1 MSKKKV
7 ARDETLES
15 DIDEIES
22 FEESDT
28 NMDVISESG
37 SSIIDDDNDDLIEEN
52 GDVDCLEVHCLKPK
66 LVPRVRISGPCI
78 VNHDLVS

>member
-37 SSIIDDDNDDLIEEN
+37 SSIIDDDNDDL
-52 GDVDCLEVHCLKPK
+52 VCLEVHCLKPK
-66 LVPRVRISGPCI
+66 LGPRVQISGPCI

>member
-7 ARDETLES
+7 ARDEALES

-28 NMDVISESG
+28 NMDVISESR

-52 GDVDCLEVHCLKPK
+52 GDVDCLEVHCLKLK
-66 LVPRVRISGPCI
+66 LGPRVQISGPCI

>member
-22 FEESDT
+22 FEESGT

-52 GDVDCLEVHCLKPK
+52 GDVDCLEVHCLK
-66 LVPRVRISGPCI
+66 VGAQGS
-78 VNHDLVS
+78 N